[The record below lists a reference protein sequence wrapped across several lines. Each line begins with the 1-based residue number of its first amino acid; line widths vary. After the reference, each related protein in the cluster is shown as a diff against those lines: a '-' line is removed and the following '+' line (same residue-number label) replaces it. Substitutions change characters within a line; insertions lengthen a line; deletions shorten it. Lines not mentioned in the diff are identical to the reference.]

1 LSSPWLWQGLE
12 AWPTDDDTGD
22 FTIWVEVSMLRRAET
37 KDPPRWLT
45 DLEEEEEEPSWRKKK
60 KLWRRFD
67 TTTRSGHFRP

>member
-37 KDPPRWLT
+37 KDPPRWLA
-45 DLEEEEEEPSWRKKK
+45 DLEEEEEAVVSI
-60 KLWRRFD
+60 
-67 TTTRSGHFRP
+67 